1 MSKPENPS
9 RRIVLQRVALGLS
22 VGTLSLAEAPAVR
35 GADPP
40 LLREQDPDAREVHY
54 VEDASR
60 APGAQSGANCS
71 NCSIY
76 TAAGDTQG
84 SCTLFKG
91 KLVKAAGWCNAWS
104 GL

>member
-1 MSKPENPS
+1 MSEPDNLS
-9 RRIVLQRVALGLS
+9 RRAVLQRAALVLS
-22 VGTLSLAEAPAVR
+22 VGTLGLSATPAAR
-35 GADPP
+35 SADEP
-40 LLREQDPDAREVHY
+40 LLSEQDPAARKVHY
-54 VEDASR
+54 VEDAKR
-60 APGAQSGANCS
+60 AREAQSGANCS

-84 SCTLFKG
+84 RCTLFKG